1 MARKGGGPADRVLNA
16 MTLSGILRYS
26 TSSRARSSGRLTWH
40 SRAPMDD
47 LVLEGA
53 VVAVASGG
61 GNHFSSPL
69 RDGKDSASLARH
81 SAAVWE
87 PREAAQRAGILPLW
101 KRTGTDGSE
110 FE

>member
-1 MARKGGGPADRVLNA
+1 
-16 MTLSGILRYS
+16 MTLSEILRYS

-69 RDGKDSASLARH
+69 RDGKDSGISRSAFRGGMGTPRGSPAGRDLAF
-81 SAAVWE
+81 V
-87 PREAAQRAGILPLW
+87 EADW
-101 KRTGTDGSE
+101 N
-110 FE
+110 